1 MASFINRIIVL
12 LRMENYAVTD
22 NKEMNRFEVHDEW
35 ETAFLEYD
43 ADDKNIALVHTEV
56 PGNIGGKGIANALA
70 AFAFRQAEERGLK
83 VLIYCPFVAT
93 YVKRHPEL
101 KPQVQEREK

>member
-1 MASFINRIIVL
+1 MASFVTRIIVF
-12 LRMENYAVTD
+12 LRMEKFTVTD
-22 NKEMNRFEVHDEW
+22 NKEMNRFEVQNEG

-43 ADDKNIALVHTEV
+43 ADDKNIALLHTEV

-70 AFAFRQAEERGLK
+70 AFAFLYAEEKGLK
-83 VLIYCPFVAT
+83 VLIYCPFVST

-101 KPQVQEREK
+101 QTQVQDREK